1 MIRRPP
7 RSTLFPYT
15 TLFRSNRWN
24 PSRRSLIQRRKP
36 SRKTPFEN
44 PFGTRHPGRP
54 PSEPFGECH
63 VFPKPDRETSFG
75 AFLKHAERPFSKP
88 PSDHPPEHAMCPES
102 LPGSHPFETSF
113 ENPFELC
120 FGECHASR
128 RSSRKTLFEIC
139 LMSRSPDRESPF
151 GTTFGECHAS
161 RVIDREKCS
170 REGCE
175 RATCP
180 ECRSRDNPP
189 PLG

>member
-24 PSRRSLIQRRKP
+24 PSRRSLILRRKP

-44 PFGTRHPGRP
+44 PFGTCHPGRP

-63 VFPKPDRETSFG
+63 MFPKPDRETLSEPSRSPPKDLFRNPLRTILRSTPRVPK
-75 AFLKHAERPFSKP
+75 ASPEATPSKP
-88 PSDHPPEHAMCPES
+88 P
-102 LPGSHPFETSF
+102 FET
-113 ENPFELC
+113 
-120 FGECHASR
+120 
-128 RSSRKTLFEIC
+128 
-139 LMSRSPDRESPF
+139 PF
-151 GTTFGECHAS
+151 GLSFGECHAS

-170 REGCE
+170 KEGCE

-180 ECRSRDNPP
+180 ECRSQDYPP
-189 PLG
+189 GCRASASRVPRPTPR